1 MSNMD
6 RESQSLATSQQTKKT
21 GDMPPPPKKPGMS
34 PKLIAV
40 AGGVVAVAVMAGVL
54 FSGTGETAGTPD
66 RPTLSLV
73 KKGDVD
79 QAAGTLAPDSKTQLV
94 DDAKACKMP
103 LAIVQLTKADTG
115 NNSGTNGTNSGGMIR
130 IRAGS
135 YVSPAFTIGDAPVNV
150 AVPFPAPYATGKGE
164 ISIEGTAGVVAQL
177 SPGIRYDPT
186 GGTRTIPVWWKTDKP
201 CGA

>member
-1 MSNMD
+1 MPNMD
-6 RESQSLATSQQTKKT
+6 GESQSQAISQESKKT
-21 GDMPPPPKKPGMS
+21 GPTPRPPGKPGLS
-34 PKLIAV
+34 PMVIAL
-40 AGGVVAVAVMAGVL
+40 AGGVVAVAVVAGVL
-54 FSGTGETAGTPD
+54 LTGGGETAGTPD

-73 KKGDVD
+73 RQGDVD
-79 QAAGTLAPDSKTQLV
+79 QAAGTLSPDSKTQLV

-103 LAIVQLTKADTG
+103 LAIVQLTKADT
-115 NNSGTNGTNSGGMIR
+115 NGGGMIR

-135 YVSPAFTIGDAPVNV
+135 YVSPAFSIGDAPVKV

-177 SPGIRYDPT
+177 TPGIKYDPA
-186 GGTRTIPVWWKTDKP
+186 GGARKIPVWWKTDKP